1 MGAAVPVRVNIPYYR
16 KGKMSMK
23 ILNRVNLIAAIVMWT
38 LVFLTGLFNLVG
50 LWSAWHLAGFACLA
64 CAVLSLAISVVT
76 LISSFRVTD
85 LKEKTAYIPRSII
98 ILVISVM
105 AVILYYH
112 IFCEWGALNQ
122 WFHVW

>member
-1 MGAAVPVRVNIPYYR
+1 
-16 KGKMSMK
+16 MSMK

-105 AVILYYH
+105 AVILYYN
-112 IFCEWGALNQ
+112 IFCEWGALNK

>member
-1 MGAAVPVRVNIPYYR
+1 
-16 KGKMSMK
+16 MK

-85 LKEKTAYIPRSII
+85 LKEKTACILRSIV
-98 ILVISVM
+98 ILVISVVASM
-105 AVILYYH
+105 LCYY
-112 IFCEWGALNQ
+112 IFAEWGALYQ